1 MSSIY
6 GEVHRGL
13 QDKFETRRLADRLEA
28 MIVKDFMDE
37 QDQGFASTRDMFFLS
52 TVDQY
57 GRPTVSYKGGDP
69 GFIKIIDDRTIA
81 FPCYDGN
88 GMFFSMG
95 NLSANPEVGIL
106 FIDLEVP
113 HRMRLQGR
121 ASIQA
126 QDPLLEAYRE
136 AQFVVRVAVSQTWV
150 NCPRYIHRYKKL
162 APSRYVPR
170 QDCDTPLAEWKRID
184 AIHDALAP
192 SDDGR
197 VEQAGGVLT
206 MDEYYDKVKKG
217 EA

>member
-6 GEVHRGL
+6 GEAHRGL

-28 MIVKDFMDE
+28 LTVKDFMDE
-37 QDQGFASTRDMFFLS
+37 QDQGFVSTRDMFFLS
-52 TVDQY
+52 TVDQH

-69 GFIKIIDDRTIA
+69 GFIKVIDDRTIA

-88 GMFFSMG
+88 GMYLSMG

-106 FIDLEVP
+106 FIDFEVR

-126 QDPLLEAYRE
+126 QDPLVEAYHE
-136 AQFVVRVAVSQTWV
+136 AQFVVRVAISQTWV

-162 APSRYVPR
+162 DPSRYVPR

-184 AIHDALAP
+184 AIHDALPP

-197 VEQAGGVLT
+197 VEKAGGVLT
-206 MDEYYDKVKKG
+206 MDEYYEKAAKG

>member
-1 MSSIY
+1 MSSMY
-6 GEVHRGL
+6 DEAHRGL
-13 QDKFETRRLADRLEA
+13 QNTFGTRRLADRLEA

-37 QDQGFASTRDMFFLS
+37 QDQGFVSTRDMFFLS

-69 GFIKIIDDRTIA
+69 GFIKIIDDRTLA

-88 GMFFSMG
+88 GMYLSMG

-106 FIDLEVP
+106 FIDFAVP

-126 QDPLLEAYRE
+126 ADPLVEAYHE
-136 AQFVVRVAVSQTWV
+136 AQFVVRVAISQTWV

-162 APSRYVPR
+162 SPSRYVPR
-170 QDCDTPLAEWKRID
+170 QGCDTPLAEWKRID
-184 AIHDALAP
+184 GVHDALAP

-197 VEQAGGVLT
+197 VEKAGGVLS
-206 MDEYYDKVKKG
+206 MDEYFEKVAKG